1 MTREEQLIAMN
12 GTTLIM
18 LADKLGVKVK
28 CNRTRTALK
37 EAKKAV
43 VDRILAVENAATE
56 DKLEDQVKPADEDQV
71 KPTDETQPAD
81 EIQGTDEAQSVD
93 EDQDTPPAELEET
106 EAWEDDSYE
115 DRKKQAAEADK
126 AAEDAVNNKPADRKS
141 KKIKELTYDGRTQS
155 IKDWALELGMPY
167 PTLYDRINRNG
178 WSVEEA
184 IEIPLGERRPR

>member
-56 DKLEDQVKPADEDQV
+56 VKPADENQVKPVDEGQV

-81 EIQGTDEAQSVD
+81 K
-93 EDQDTPPAELEET
+93 DQDTPPAELEET

-126 AAEDAVNNKPADRKS
+126 AAEDAVNNKKQADRKS

>member
-43 VDRILAVENAATE
+43 VDRILAVENAAAE
-56 DKLEDQVKPADEDQV
+56 DKSEDQVQ
-71 KPTDETQPAD
+71 PTDETQLAD
-81 EIQGTDEAQSVD
+81 KG
-93 EDQDTPPAELEET
+93 QDTPPAELEET

-141 KKIKELTYDGRTQS
+141 KKIKELTYGGKTQS
-155 IKDWALELGMPY
+155 IKEWALELGMPY

-178 WSVEEA
+178 WSVKEA